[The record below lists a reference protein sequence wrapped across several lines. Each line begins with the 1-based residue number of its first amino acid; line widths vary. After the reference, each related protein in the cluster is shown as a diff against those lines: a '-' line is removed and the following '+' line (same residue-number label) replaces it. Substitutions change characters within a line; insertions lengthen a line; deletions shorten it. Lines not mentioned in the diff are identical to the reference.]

1 MTRTIIWFILVTFIS
16 VSSLFAQGEYNNSLE
31 IQYQSFVIKCKVFGK
46 DNQVAYDA
54 FDELLLS
61 YKDAIMMLD
70 QNGIDGYFASNNI
83 DIDILTYDQCH
94 KLIYQWRIIVNEI
107 IGSYGKDYYD
117 RLIEY
122 SNDKYIN
129 EFLSHYPK
137 WKDGYVLKKNRG
149 TLEENYFYE
158 VVLNICFDRIREY
171 EESLSVFL
179 SQVPLRTSGYSDY
192 IFDINRTLSNKGYS
206 QLGLSLLIDV
216 FYNTVNLDGRSVLTE
231 EFNVEIMEIALTQGL
246 YDLAL
251 DFITTD
257 IAIQEFQEGSTYSDI
272 VPYYTT
278 PELYVRKLL
287 AIAWLYSMEGAYQ
300 QKLKYSLIAESV
312 LKNNV
317 VEFHDVYL
325 SKVYRNLASI
335 YCLNN
340 EYEKAN
346 EYQIRAIKLIDVFDS
361 HYAVGWPAMLYQELA
376 EIYLSGQEYDKAQE
390 VLKKCIEHCSQPSD
404 EGGDRLLPSMYGGLM
419 EACWGKKQYDAMN
432 DAAIGRYL
440 SELKYTRKQLFG
452 MNKRNRTDLYT
463 HSAFSM
469 LFEYNSG
476 YALKNSLMTGLCY
489 DISLTQK
496 GFLLNYESDIYNNVK
511 KLDNVELSRN
521 FKKYRDA
528 EIAQSDST
536 MLYEKI
542 FLENYSEFEQLKLSE
557 PLVTWEDVRN
567 KLNINDMTIEY
578 TKCLKDSSTSYAALI
593 LKKEYD
599 SPLIIELCSESEI
612 VHIISTGSKLYHQ
625 NDEAYSYIW
634 EKLEPYLNGVEN
646 IYFAPH
652 GLIHQMN
659 IEVLAGKDGIPM
671 NKKYKVYRVSSTGN
685 LVDKREDSE
694 YPSATLFGGLNYDT
708 DTMSLVEMS
717 RTYAHI
723 YPFRD
728 RLLRD
733 TVRTRAGWSYL
744 PGTATEVKNVSTILR
759 KNKVKTR
766 MFTDEIGTE
775 ESFKALSGNSP
786 SIIHIATHGF
796 YLEDKTARRVELF
809 SSLEDRGTTQI
820 SPLKRSGLMFS
831 GGQHAWLGKDIPE
844 GIDDGVLTAEE
855 IAGMNLSGTDMLVL
869 SACQTGLGE
878 ITSSGVEGLQ
888 KGFKIAGVNTIIMSL
903 WEVSDVATETMMTT
917 FYKNLTKGKR
927 KRESFDKAVEAVKK
941 KYPSPEYWAA
951 FIMLD

>member
-1 MTRTIIWFILVTFIS
+1 MSRAIICFILVTFIS
-16 VSSLFAQGEYNNSLE
+16 VSSLFAQEEYNNSLDT
-31 IQYQSFVIKCKVFGK
+31 QYQSFIRKCKVFGK
-46 DNQVAYDA
+46 DNQIVYDA

-83 DIDILTYDQCH
+83 NIDILSYKQCH
-94 KLIYQWRIIVNEI
+94 KLIYQWRTIVNEVI
-107 IGSYGKDYYD
+107 DSYGKDYCN

-122 SNDKYIN
+122 SNEKYIN
-129 EFLSHYPK
+129 GFLSHYPK

-158 VVLNICFDRIREY
+158 VVLNICFDRISEY
-171 EESLSVFL
+171 KESLSVFL
-179 SQVPLRTSGYSDY
+179 SQVPLCTSGYSDY

-216 FYNTVNLDGRSVLTE
+216 FHNIVNHDGRSVLTE
-231 EFNVEIMEIALTQGL
+231 EFNVQIMEIALTQGL

-251 DFITTD
+251 DFIATD
-257 IAIQEFQEGSTYSDI
+257 LAIQEIQEGSTYSDI

-287 AIAWLYSMEGAYQ
+287 AIAWLYSLEGSYEE
-300 QKLKYSLIAESV
+300 KFKYTLIAETV
-312 LKNNV
+312 LKKHSVKYHNV
-317 VEFHDVYL
+317 HL
-325 SKVYRNLASI
+325 GKVYRYLSQVYI
-335 YCLNN
+335 
-340 EYEKAN
+340 EKQDYNTAL
-346 EYQIRAIKLIDVFDS
+346 EFQLKAIKLYNECEN
-361 HYAVGWPAMLYQELA
+361 HLTMEWPAMLYQELA
-376 EIYLSGQEYDKAQE
+376 EIYLLGKDYDKAEE
-390 VLKKCIEHCSQPSD
+390 VLNKCIEHCSQPAD
-404 EGGDRLLPSMYGGLM
+404 EGGDRLLPIMYGGLM

-452 MNKRNRTDLYT
+452 MNKSNRTDLFM
-463 HSAFSM
+463 HSAFSI
-469 LFEYNSG
+469 LLEYNSC
-476 YALKNSLMTGLCY
+476 YALENRLMTGLCY

-511 KLDNVELSRN
+511 KLDNIELSRN

-536 MLYEKI
+536 ILYEKI

-567 KLNINDMTIEY
+567 KLNIKDLAIEY

-599 SPLIIELCSESEI
+599 SPLIIELCSDSEI
-612 VHIISTGSKLYHQ
+612 EQIISGGSKLYHQ

-634 EKLEPYLNGVEN
+634 EKLEPYLDGVEN

-652 GLIHQMN
+652 GLIHQIN

-671 NKKYKVYRVSSTGN
+671 NKKYNIYRVSSTGN
-685 LVDKREDSE
+685 LVDKREDSK
-694 YPSATLFGGLNYDT
+694 YFSATLFGGLNYDT
-708 DTMSLVEMS
+708 DTMSLLAMN
-717 RTYAHI
+717 RNYTHI
-723 YPFRD
+723 SPSRD

-733 TVRTRAGWSYL
+733 TVQTRAGLKYL
-744 PGTATEVKNVSTILR
+744 PGTATEVKNVYDILE
-759 KNKVKTR
+759 KNEVETR
-766 MFTDEIGTE
+766 LFTDKIGTE

-809 SSLEDRGTTQI
+809 SSLNSRETTYI

-855 IAGMNLSGTDMLVL
+855 IAGMNLSGTDLLVL

-903 WEVSDVATETMMTT
+903 WEVSDVVTETMMTT
-917 FYKNLTKGKR
+917 FYKNLTKGKS
-927 KRESFDKAVEAVKK
+927 KREAFDKAVEAVKK